1 MLASTAGGHP
11 ASTCENAGVN
21 VRLSGRAL
29 DGIFVA
35 DFSDPT
41 NERLIYL
48 SAAGLVLVGLA
59 LLVGTILWWKRGR
72 QEHPVLA
79 PLEVMGTRRWEKAPE
94 GDRRRRLDHVRPA
107 GAGRGA
113 AEDGIV
119 GPEPVDLRALVHS
132 VPQAFDDL
140 REPGEP
146 VAVEQPVADKAV
158 AEKAAAGEAVA
169 EEAVAEEPAVVEP
182 LASEPVIEGP
192 VAAKPA
198 EVAGKPQ
205 DVKVAPAPVDATSI
219 STERPE
225 VVEVLA
231 AAPNESST

>member
-1 MLASTAGGHP
+1 M
-11 ASTCENAGVN
+11 N

-29 DGIFVA
+29 EGIFVA

-59 LLVGTILWWKRGR
+59 LLVGTILWWRRGR

-79 PLEVMGTRRWEKAPE
+79 PLEVMSTKRWEKAQE

-113 AEDGIV
+113 SGDGIV
-119 GPEPVDLRALVHS
+119 GSEPVDLRALVHR

-140 REPGEP
+140 REPGVPAASE
-146 VAVEQPVADKAV
+146 EQVADEAV
-158 AEKAAAGEAVA
+158 AKPESAEAVA
-169 EEAVAEEPAVVEP
+169 EAPVAPEPA
-182 LASEPVIEGP
+182 G
-192 VAAKPA
+192 AA
-198 EVAGKPQ
+198 
-205 DVKVAPAPVDATSI
+205 APVDATSI

-225 VVEVLA
+225 VVEAFA
-231 AAPNESST
+231 AGPNESSK